1 MSFTIKTLAL
11 ALGTLLATG
20 TALAQGNWPSKPLTM
35 VVGFAPGGATDAVA
49 RIIAKHLGDELKQ
62 NVVVDNKAGA
72 GGNIATDFVARAEA
86 DGHTLLLGSVGSLT
100 VAPHMVAKLP
110 YKPLEDFAPVTMAV
124 VFSNVL
130 VVKPELP
137 VKNLADY
144 VKLAKAQ
151 PGKLTYASPGIGGAG
166 HLAGE
171 FLKQRADIDL
181 THVAYRGGGPAMLAL
196 LGGEVD
202 SFMST
207 PPTAGPHMKTG
218 KVRAIATTG
227 LKRDPLMP
235 DVPTV
240 AEQGYPGFDTL
251 NWYAYVV
258 PAKTPKAVVDRL
270 NQVLVKILNDPA
282 VAKELELKGLSP
294 SPSTPAELA
303 TYMKREYDN
312 WAVVVKKAGIKPE

>member
-1 MSFTIKTLAL
+1 MTLKIKTLTL
-11 ALGTLLATG
+11 ALGALLAAG
-20 TALAQGNWPSKPLTM
+20 HALAQANWPTKPLTM
-35 VVGFAPGGATDAVA
+35 VVGFAAGGATDAVA

-72 GGNIATDFVARAEA
+72 GGNIATDFVARAEP

-100 VAPHMVAKLP
+100 VAPHMNAKLP
-110 YKPLEDFAPVTMAV
+110 YKPLQDFAPVTMAV

-130 VVKPELP
+130 VVKADLP
-137 VKNLADY
+137 VKTLADY

-171 FLKQRADIDL
+171 LLKIKADIDL
-181 THVAYRGGGPAMLAL
+181 THVAYKGGGPAMLGL

-207 PPTAGPHMKTG
+207 PPTAGPHIKSG
-218 KVRAIATTG
+218 KIRALATTG

-270 NQVLVKILNDPA
+270 NQVLVRILKDPD
-282 VAKELELKGLSP
+282 VAKELEMKGLSP

-303 TYMKREYDN
+303 AYMKREYDT
-312 WAVVVKKAGIKPE
+312 WGQVVKKAGIKPE

>member
-1 MSFTIKTLAL
+1 MKFKTLAL
-11 ALGTLLATG
+11 ALGALLV
-20 TALAQGNWPSKPLTM
+20 TAPAMAQSNWPTKPLTM

-100 VAPHMVAKLP
+100 VAPHMNAKLP
-110 YKPLEDFAPVTMAV
+110 YKPLQDFAPVTMAV

-130 VVKPELP
+130 VVKPDLP
-137 VKNLADY
+137 VKNLADF

-171 FLKQRADIDL
+171 LLKIKADIDI
-181 THVAYRGGGPAMLAL
+181 THIAYKGGGPAMLGL

-202 SFMST
+202 SFMAT
-207 PPTAGPHMKTG
+207 PPTAGPHIKTG
-218 KVRAIATTG
+218 KVRALATTG

-258 PAKTPKAVVDRL
+258 PAKTPKAVVTRL
-270 NQVLVKILNDPA
+270 NQVLVKILKDPA
-282 VAKELELKGLSP
+282 VVKELELKGLSP
-294 SPSTPAELA
+294 SPGTPAELA
-303 TYMKREYDN
+303 AYMQREHDT
-312 WAVVVKKAGIKPE
+312 WGMVVKKADIKPE

>member
-1 MSFTIKTLAL
+1 MTFKIKTLAL
-11 ALGTLLATG
+11 ALGTLLAAG
-20 TALAQGNWPSKPLTM
+20 PALAQANWPTKPLTM
-35 VVGFAPGGATDAVA
+35 VVGFAAGGATDAVA

-100 VAPHMVAKLP
+100 VAPHMNAKLP
-110 YKPLEDFAPVTMAV
+110 YKPLQDFAPVTMAV

-130 VVKPELP
+130 VVKADLP
-137 VKNLADY
+137 VKTLADY

-171 FLKQRADIDL
+171 LLKIKADIDL
-181 THVAYRGGGPAMLAL
+181 THVAYKGGGPAMLGL

-207 PPTAGPHMKTG
+207 PPTAGPHIKSG
-218 KVRAIATTG
+218 KIRALATTG
-227 LKRDPLMP
+227 AKRDPLMP

-270 NQVLVKILNDPA
+270 NQVLVRILKDPD
-282 VAKELELKGLSP
+282 VVKELEMKGLSP
-294 SPSTPAELA
+294 SPSTPGELA
-303 TYMKREYDN
+303 AYMKREYDT
-312 WAVVVKKAGIKPE
+312 WGQVVKKAGIKPE

>member
-1 MSFTIKTLAL
+1 MTFKIKTLAL
-11 ALGTLLATG
+11 ALGTLLTAG
-20 TALAQGNWPSKPLTM
+20 PALAQANWPTKPLTM
-35 VVGFAPGGATDAVA
+35 VVGFAAGGATDAVA

-72 GGNIATDFVARAEA
+72 GGNIATDFVARAEP

-100 VAPHMVAKLP
+100 VAPHMNAKLP
-110 YKPLEDFAPVTMAV
+110 YKPLQDFAPVTMAV

-130 VVKPELP
+130 VVKADLP
-137 VKNLADY
+137 VKTLADY

-171 FLKQRADIDL
+171 LLKIKADIDL
-181 THVAYRGGGPAMLAL
+181 THVAYKGGGPAMLGL

-207 PPTAGPHMKTG
+207 PPTAGPHIKSG
-218 KVRAIATTG
+218 KIRALATTG

-270 NQVLVKILNDPA
+270 NQVLVRILKDPD
-282 VAKELELKGLSP
+282 VVKELEMKGLSP
-294 SPSTPAELA
+294 SPSTPGELA
-303 TYMKREYDN
+303 AYMKREYDT
-312 WAVVVKKAGIKPE
+312 WGQVVKKAGIKPE

>member
-1 MSFTIKTLAL
+1 MQLKTLAL
-11 ALGTLLATG
+11 ALGGLLAVG
-20 TALAQGNWPSKPLTM
+20 PVLAQANWPSKPLTM
-35 VVGFAPGGATDAVA
+35 VVGFAAGGATDAVA

-62 NVVVDNKAGA
+62 NVVVENKAGA
-72 GGNIATDFVARAEA
+72 GGNIAIDFVARAEA

-130 VVKPELP
+130 VVKPDLP
-137 VKNLADY
+137 VKNLADF

-171 FLKQRADIDL
+171 FLKQRADIDI

-202 SFMST
+202 SFMAT
-207 PPTAGPHMKTG
+207 PPTAGPHLKTG
-218 KVRAIATTG
+218 KARALATTG

-240 AEQGYPGFDTL
+240 AEQGYPGFETL

-270 NQVLVKILNDPA
+270 NQVLVKILKDPV
-282 VAKELELKGLSP
+282 VAKELESKGLSP
-294 SPSTPAELA
+294 SPSTQAELA
-303 TYMKREYDN
+303 AYMKREYDN

>member
-1 MSFTIKTLAL
+1 MKFNTLAL
-11 ALGTLLATG
+11 ALGALVATAP
-20 TALAQGNWPSKPLTM
+20 ALAQGNWPSKPLTM

-130 VVKPELP
+130 VVKSDLP

-151 PGKLTYASPGIGGAG
+151 PGKLTYATPGIGGAG

-171 FLKQRADIDL
+171 FLKQRAEIDV

-196 LGGEVD
+196 LAGEVD
-202 SFMST
+202 SFMAT
-207 PPTAGPHMKTG
+207 PPTAGPHIKAG
-218 KVRAIATTG
+218 KARAIATTG

-258 PAKTPKAVVDRL
+258 PAKTPRPVVDRL

-294 SPSTPAELA
+294 SPGTPAELA
-303 TYMKREYDN
+303 AYMKREYDN
-312 WAVVVKKAGIKPE
+312 WAVVVRKAGIKPE

>member
-1 MSFTIKTLAL
+1 MKLKTLAL
-11 ALGTLLATG
+11 TLGTLLAAAP
-20 TALAQGNWPSKPLTM
+20 ALAQNYPSKPITM
-35 VVGFAPGGATDAVA
+35 VVGFAAGGATDAVA

-62 NVVVDNKAGA
+62 NVIVENKAGA
-72 GGNIATDFVARAEA
+72 GGNIATDYVARAEA

-100 VAPHMVAKLP
+100 VAPHMQAKLP
-110 YKPLEDFAPVTMAV
+110 YKPLQDFAPVTMAV

-130 VVKPELP
+130 VVKPDLP

-144 VKLAKAQ
+144 IKLAKAK
-151 PGKLTYASPGIGGAG
+151 PGTITYASSGVGGAG

-171 FLKQRADIDL
+171 LLEQSADVDM
-181 THVAYRGGGPAMLAL
+181 THVAYKGGGPAMLGM

-202 SFMST
+202 SFFGT
-207 PPTAGPHMKTG
+207 PPSVGKHVLAG

-227 LKRDPLMP
+227 AKRDPLMP

-240 AEQGYPGFDTL
+240 AEQGYPGYDTM

-258 PAKTPKAVVDRL
+258 PAKTPQPIVTKL
-270 NQVLVKILNDPA
+270 NQVLVKILKDPV
-282 VAKELELKGLSP
+282 VAKELEAKGLSP
-294 SPSTPAELA
+294 SPSTPAELGA
-303 TYMKREYDN
+303 YMKREYDI

>member
-1 MSFTIKTLAL
+1 MKLKTLAL
-11 ALGTLLATG
+11 TLGALLATAP
-20 TALAQGNWPSKPLTM
+20 ALAQNYPSKPITM
-35 VVGFAPGGATDAVA
+35 VVGFAAGGATDTVA
-49 RIIAKHLGDELKQ
+49 RIIAKHLGDELKT

-86 DGHTLLLGSVGSLT
+86 DGHTILLGSVGSLT
-100 VAPHMVAKLP
+100 VAPHLVAKLP
-110 YKPLEDFAPVTMAV
+110 YKPLQDFAPVTMAV

-130 VVKPELP
+130 VVKPDLP

-144 VKLAKAQ
+144 IKLAKEQ
-151 PGKLTYASPGIGGAG
+151 PGRLTYASPGIGGAG

-171 FLKQRADIDL
+171 LLKLRAGIDV
-181 THVAYRGGGPAMLAL
+181 THVAYKGGGPAMLGL

-207 PPTAGPHMKTG
+207 PPTAGPHIKTG
-218 KVRAIATTG
+218 KVRALATTG
-227 LKRDPLMP
+227 AKRDPLMP

-258 PAKTPKAVVDRL
+258 PAKTPKAVIDKL
-270 NQVLVKILNDPA
+270 NQALVKILKDPD
-282 VAKELELKGLSP
+282 VTKELELKGLSP

-303 TYMKREYDN
+303 AYMKREYDT
-312 WAVVVKKAGIKPE
+312 WADVVKKSGIKPD

>member
-1 MSFTIKTLAL
+1 MKLQALSL
-11 ALGTLLATG
+11 ALGTLLAT
-20 TALAQGNWPSKPLTM
+20 APVLAQNYPSKPITM
-35 VVGFAPGGATDAVA
+35 VVGFAAGGATDAVA
-49 RIIAKHLGDELKQ
+49 RIIAKHLGEALKTS
-62 NVVVDNKAGA
+62 VVVDNKAGA

-86 DGHTLLLGSVGSLT
+86 DGHTLLLGSFGPLT
-100 VAPHMVAKLP
+100 VAPHMMSKLP
-110 YKPLEDFAPVTMAV
+110 YRPLEDLAPVTMAV
-124 VFSNVL
+124 EFSNVL
-130 VVKPELP
+130 IVKSDLP
-137 VKNLADY
+137 VRNLADY

-151 PGKLTYASPGIGGAG
+151 PGKLTYATPGIGGAG

-171 FLKQRADIDL
+171 FLKQRADIDV

-196 LGGEVD
+196 LAGEVD

-207 PPTAGPHMKTG
+207 PPTAGPHIKSG

-251 NWYAYVV
+251 NWYAYLV
-258 PAKTPKAVVDRL
+258 PAKTPRPVIERL
-270 NQVLVKILNDPA
+270 NQVLVRILKDPE
-282 VAKELELKGLSP
+282 VIKELEAKGLSP
-294 SPSTPAELA
+294 SPSTPGELA
-303 TYMKREYDN
+303 AYMKREYDN

>member
-1 MSFTIKTLAL
+1 MKYKSIALAL
-11 ALGTLLATG
+11 ATAVST
-20 TALAQGNWPSKPLTM
+20 TSALAQAGWPSKPITM
-35 VVGFAPGGATDAVA
+35 VVGFAAGGATDTVA
-49 RIIAKHLGDELKQ
+49 RIIAKHLGDELKTS
-62 NVVVDNKAGA
+62 VVVENKAGA
-72 GGNIATDFVARAEA
+72 GGNIATDYVARAEA

-100 VAPHMVAKLP
+100 VAPHMQSKLT
-110 YKPLEDFAPVTMAV
+110 YKPLQDFAPVTMAV

-130 VVKPELP
+130 VVKPDLP

-144 VKLAKAQ
+144 IKMAKAN
-151 PGKLTYASPGIGGAG
+151 PGKVTYASSGVGGAG

-171 FLKQRADIDL
+171 LLEQSADVDM
-181 THVAYRGGGPAMLAL
+181 THVAYKGGGPAMLGM

-202 SFMST
+202 SFFGT
-207 PPTAGPHMKTG
+207 PPSVGPHVKSG

-227 LKRDPLMP
+227 AKRDPLMP

-240 AEQGYPGFDTL
+240 AEQGYPGYDTM

-258 PAKTPKAVVDRL
+258 PAKTPQPVVARL
-270 NQVLVKILNDPA
+270 NQVLVKILKDPA
-282 VAKELELKGLSP
+282 VARELEAKGLVP

-303 TYMKREYDN
+303 AYMKREYDT

>member
-1 MSFTIKTLAL
+1 MTFKIKTLAL
-11 ALGTLLATG
+11 ALGTLLAAG
-20 TALAQGNWPSKPLTM
+20 PALAQANWPTKPLTM
-35 VVGFAPGGATDAVA
+35 VVGFAAGGATDAVA

-72 GGNIATDFVARAEA
+72 GGNIATDFVARAEP

-100 VAPHMVAKLP
+100 VAPHMNAKLP
-110 YKPLEDFAPVTMAV
+110 YKPLQDFAPVTMAV

-130 VVKPELP
+130 VVKADLP
-137 VKNLADY
+137 VKTLADY

-171 FLKQRADIDL
+171 LLKIKADIDL
-181 THVAYRGGGPAMLAL
+181 THVAYKGGGPAMLGL

-207 PPTAGPHMKTG
+207 PPTAGPHIKSG
-218 KVRAIATTG
+218 KIRALATTG

-270 NQVLVKILNDPA
+270 NQVLVRILKDPD
-282 VAKELELKGLSP
+282 VVKELEMKGLSP
-294 SPSTPAELA
+294 SPGTPAELA
-303 TYMKREYDN
+303 AYMKREYDT
-312 WAVVVKKAGIKPE
+312 WGQVVKKAGIKPE

>member
-1 MSFTIKTLAL
+1 MTFKTLAI
-11 ALGTLLATG
+11 ALGALLATAP
-20 TALAQGNWPSKPLTM
+20 ALAQSNWPSKPITM
-35 VVGFAPGGATDAVA
+35 VVGFAAGGATDAVA
-49 RIIAKHLGDELKQ
+49 RIIAKHLGEELKTS
-62 NVVVDNKAGA
+62 VVVDNKAGA
-72 GGNIATDFVARAEA
+72 GGNIATDFVARAEG
-86 DGHTLLLGSVGSLT
+86 DGHTILLGSVGSLT
-100 VAPHMVAKLP
+100 VAPHLVAKLP
-110 YKPLEDFAPVTMAV
+110 YKPLQDFAPVTMAV

-130 VVKPELP
+130 VVKPDLP
-137 VKNLADY
+137 VKNLADF

-171 FLKQRADIDL
+171 FLKQRADIDI
-181 THVAYRGGGPAMLAL
+181 THVAYRGGGPAMLGL

-207 PPTAGPHMKTG
+207 PPTAGPHIKSG

-240 AEQGYPGFDTL
+240 AEQGYAGFDTL
-251 NWYAYVV
+251 NWYAYVLPV
-258 PAKTPKAVVDRL
+258 KTPKPIIDRY
-270 NQVLVKILNDPA
+270 NQVLVKILKDPD
-282 VAKELELKGLSP
+282 VVKELEAKGLSP
-294 SPSTPAELA
+294 SPSTPAELGS
-303 TYMKREYDN
+303 YMKREYDN

>member
-1 MSFTIKTLAL
+1 MKLKTLAL
-11 ALGTLLATG
+11 ALGAVLATAP
-20 TALAQGNWPSKPLTM
+20 ALAQNYPSKPITM
-35 VVGFAPGGATDAVA
+35 VVGFAAGGATDTVA
-49 RIIAKHLGDELKQ
+49 RIIAKHLGDELKT

-86 DGHTLLLGSVGSLT
+86 DGHTILLGSVGSLT
-100 VAPHMVAKLP
+100 VAPHLVSKLP
-110 YKPLEDFAPVTMAV
+110 YKPLQDFAPVTMAV

-130 VVKPELP
+130 VVKPDLP

-144 VKLAKAQ
+144 IKLAKEQ
-151 PGKLTYASPGIGGAG
+151 PGRLTYASPGIGGAG

-171 FLKQRADIDL
+171 LLKLRAGIDV
-181 THVAYRGGGPAMLAL
+181 THVAYKGGGPAMLGL

-207 PPTAGPHMKTG
+207 PPTAGPHIKTG
-218 KVRAIATTG
+218 KVRALATTG
-227 LKRDPLMP
+227 AKRDPLMP

-258 PAKTPKAVVDRL
+258 PARTPKAVIDKL
-270 NQVLVKILNDPA
+270 NQVLVKILKDPD

-303 TYMKREYDN
+303 AYMKREYDT
-312 WAVVVKKAGIKPE
+312 WAEVVKKSGIKPD

>member
-1 MSFTIKTLAL
+1 MKLKTLVL
-11 ALGTLLATG
+11 ALGALVTTAP
-20 TALAQGNWPSKPLTM
+20 ALAQSSWPSKPLTM
-35 VVGFAPGGATDAVA
+35 VVGFAAGGATDAVA
-49 RIIAKHLGDELKQ
+49 RILAKHLGDELKQ

-100 VAPHMVAKLP
+100 VAPHMQAKLP
-110 YKPLEDFAPVTMAV
+110 YRPLQDFAPVTMAV

-130 VVKPELP
+130 VVKPDLP

-144 VKLAKAQ
+144 IKLAKAK
-151 PGKLTYASPGIGGAG
+151 PGTVTYASSGVGGAG

-171 FLKQRADIDL
+171 LLEQSADVDMV
-181 THVAYRGGGPAMLAL
+181 HVAYKGGGPAMLGM

-202 SFMST
+202 SFFGT
-207 PPTAGPHMKTG
+207 PPSVGQHVKTG

-227 LKRDPLMP
+227 AKRDPLMP

-240 AEQGYPGFDTL
+240 AEQGYPGYDTM

-258 PAKTPKAVVDRL
+258 PAKTPQPVVNKL
-270 NQVLVKILNDPA
+270 NQVLVKILNDPV
-282 VAKELELKGLSP
+282 VAKELEAKGLSP
-294 SPSTPAELA
+294 SPSSPAELA
-303 TYMKREYDN
+303 AYMKREYDI
-312 WAVVVKKAGIKPE
+312 WAQVVKKAGIKPE

>member
-1 MSFTIKTLAL
+1 MKLKTFAL
-11 ALGTLLATG
+11 ALGALCATAP
-20 TALAQGNWPSKPLTM
+20 ALAQNYPSKPITM
-35 VVGFAPGGATDAVA
+35 VVGFAAGGATDTVA
-49 RIIAKHLGDELKQ
+49 RIIAKHLGDELKTS
-62 NVVVDNKAGA
+62 VVVENKAGA
-72 GGNIATDFVARAEA
+72 GGNIATDFVARAEG

-100 VAPHMVAKLP
+100 VAPHLVARLP
-110 YKPLEDFAPVTMAV
+110 YKPLQDFAPVTMAV

-130 VVKPELP
+130 VVKPDLP

-144 VKLAKAQ
+144 IKLAKEQ
-151 PGKLTYASPGIGGAG
+151 PGRLTYASPGIGGAG

-171 FLKQRADIDL
+171 LLKLRAGIDV
-181 THVAYRGGGPAMLAL
+181 THVAYKGGGPAMLGL

-207 PPTAGPHMKTG
+207 PPTAGPHIKTG
-218 KVRAIATTG
+218 KVRALATTG
-227 LKRDPLMP
+227 AKRDPLMP

-258 PAKTPKAVVDRL
+258 PVKTPKPVIDKL
-270 NQVLVKILNDPA
+270 NQALVKILKDPD
-282 VAKELELKGLSP
+282 VTKELELKGLSP

-303 TYMKREYDN
+303 AYMKREYDT
-312 WAVVVKKAGIKPE
+312 WAEVVKKAGIKPE

>member
-1 MSFTIKTLAL
+1 MQLKALTLAL
-11 ALGTLLATG
+11 GALLATAP
-20 TALAQGNWPSKPLTM
+20 ALAQNYPTKPITM
-35 VVGFAPGGATDAVA
+35 VVGFAAGGATDAVA
-49 RIIAKHLGDELKQ
+49 RIIAKHLGDELKTS
-62 NVVVDNKAGA
+62 VVVENKAGA
-72 GGNIATDFVARAEA
+72 GGNIATDFVARAEG

-100 VAPHMVAKLP
+100 VAPHMVAKLG
-110 YKPLEDFAPVTMAV
+110 YKPLQDFAPVTMAV

-130 VVKPELP
+130 VVKNDLP
-137 VKNLADY
+137 VKNLADF

-171 FLKQRADIDL
+171 FLKQRADIDA

-196 LGGEVD
+196 LAGEVD

-207 PPTAGPHMKTG
+207 PPTAGPHIKSG

-240 AEQGYPGFDTL
+240 AEQGYAGFDTL
-251 NWYAYVV
+251 NWYAYVLPV
-258 PAKTPKAVVDRL
+258 KTPKAIVDRY
-270 NQVLVKILNDPA
+270 NQVLVKILKDPD
-282 VAKELELKGLSP
+282 VTKELELKGLSP

-303 TYMKREYDN
+303 AYMKRKYDTG
-312 WAVVVKKAGIKPE
+312 AVVVKKAGIKPE

>member
-1 MSFTIKTLAL
+1 MKLKTLAL
-11 ALGTLLATG
+11 ALGAVLAAAP
-20 TALAQGNWPSKPLTM
+20 ALAQNYPSKPITM
-35 VVGFAPGGATDAVA
+35 VVGFAAGGATDTVA
-49 RIIAKHLGDELKQ
+49 RIIAKHLGDELKT

-72 GGNIATDFVARAEA
+72 GGNIATDFVARAEG
-86 DGHTLLLGSVGSLT
+86 DGHTILLGSVGSLT
-100 VAPHMVAKLP
+100 VAPHLVAKLP
-110 YKPLEDFAPVTMAV
+110 YKPLQDFAPVTMAV

-130 VVKPELP
+130 VVKPDLP

-144 VKLAKAQ
+144 IKLAKEQ
-151 PGKLTYASPGIGGAG
+151 PGRLTYASPGIGGAG

-171 FLKQRADIDL
+171 LLKLRAGIDV
-181 THVAYRGGGPAMLAL
+181 THVAYKGGGPAMLGL

-207 PPTAGPHMKTG
+207 PPTAGPHIKTG
-218 KVRAIATTG
+218 KVRALATTG
-227 LKRDPLMP
+227 AKRDPLMP

-258 PAKTPKAVVDRL
+258 PAKTPKAVIDKL
-270 NQVLVKILNDPA
+270 NQALVKILKDPD
-282 VAKELELKGLSP
+282 VTKELELKGLSP

-303 TYMKREYDN
+303 AYMKREYDT
-312 WAVVVKKAGIKPE
+312 WADVVKKSGIKPD

>member
-1 MSFTIKTLAL
+1 MKLKTLAL
-11 ALGTLLATG
+11 TLGTLLAAAP
-20 TALAQGNWPSKPLTM
+20 ALAQNYPSKPITM
-35 VVGFAPGGATDAVA
+35 VVGFAAGGATDAVA

-62 NVVVDNKAGA
+62 NVIVENKAGA
-72 GGNIATDFVARAEA
+72 GGNIATDYVARAEA

-100 VAPHMVAKLP
+100 VAPHMQAKLP
-110 YKPLEDFAPVTMAV
+110 YKPLQDFAPVTMAV

-130 VVKPELP
+130 VVKPDLP

-144 VKLAKAQ
+144 IKLAKAK
-151 PGKLTYASPGIGGAG
+151 PGTITYASSGVGGAG

-171 FLKQRADIDL
+171 LLEQSADVDM
-181 THVAYRGGGPAMLAL
+181 THVAYKGGGPAMLGM

-202 SFMST
+202 SFFGT
-207 PPTAGPHMKTG
+207 PPSVGKHVQAG

-227 LKRDPLMP
+227 AKRDPLMP

-240 AEQGYPGFDTL
+240 AEQGYPGYDTM

-258 PAKTPKAVVDRL
+258 PAKTPQPIVTKL
-270 NQVLVKILNDPA
+270 NQVLVKILKDPV
-282 VAKELELKGLSP
+282 VAKELEAKGLSP
-294 SPSTPAELA
+294 SPSTPAELGA
-303 TYMKREYDN
+303 YMKREYDI

>member
-1 MSFTIKTLAL
+1 MKLKTLAL
-11 ALGTLLATG
+11 ALGAVLATAP
-20 TALAQGNWPSKPLTM
+20 ALAQNYPSKPITM
-35 VVGFAPGGATDAVA
+35 VVGFAAGGATDTVA
-49 RIIAKHLGDELKQ
+49 RIIAKHLGDELKT

-86 DGHTLLLGSVGSLT
+86 DGHTILLGSVGSLT
-100 VAPHMVAKLP
+100 VAPHLVSKLP
-110 YKPLEDFAPVTMAV
+110 YKPLQDFAPVTMAV

-130 VVKPELP
+130 VVKPDLP

-144 VKLAKAQ
+144 IKLAKEQ
-151 PGKLTYASPGIGGAG
+151 PGRLTYASPGIGGAG

-171 FLKQRADIDL
+171 LLKLRAGIDV
-181 THVAYRGGGPAMLAL
+181 THVAYKGGGPAMLGL

-207 PPTAGPHMKTG
+207 PPTAGPHIKTG
-218 KVRAIATTG
+218 KVRALATTG
-227 LKRDPLMP
+227 AKRDPLMP

-258 PAKTPKAVVDRL
+258 PAKTPKAVIDKL
-270 NQVLVKILNDPA
+270 NQVLVKILKDPD

-303 TYMKREYDN
+303 AYMKREYDT
-312 WAVVVKKAGIKPE
+312 WAEVVKKSGIKPD

>member
-1 MSFTIKTLAL
+1 MTFKFKTLAL
-11 ALGTLLATG
+11 ALGTLLAAG
-20 TALAQGNWPSKPLTM
+20 PALAQANWPTKPLTM
-35 VVGFAPGGATDAVA
+35 VVGFAAGGATDAVA

-72 GGNIATDFVARAEA
+72 GGNIATDFVARAEP

-100 VAPHMVAKLP
+100 VAPHMNAKLP
-110 YKPLEDFAPVTMAV
+110 YKPLQDFAPVTMAV

-130 VVKPELP
+130 VVKADLP

-171 FLKQRADIDL
+171 LLKIKADIDL
-181 THVAYRGGGPAMLAL
+181 THVAYKGGGPAMLGL

-207 PPTAGPHMKTG
+207 PPTAGPHIKSG
-218 KVRAIATTG
+218 KIRALATTG

-270 NQVLVKILNDPA
+270 NQVLVRILKDPD
-282 VAKELELKGLSP
+282 VVKELEMKGLSP
-294 SPSTPAELA
+294 SPGTPAELA
-303 TYMKREYDN
+303 AYMKREYDT
-312 WAVVVKKAGIKPE
+312 WGQVVKKAGIKPE

>member
-1 MSFTIKTLAL
+1 MKFKTLAL
-11 ALGTLLATG
+11 ALGTLVATAS
-20 TALAQGNWPSKPLTM
+20 ALAQSNWPSKPITM
-35 VVGFAPGGATDAVA
+35 VVGFAAGGATDAVA
-49 RIIAKHLGDELKQ
+49 RIIAKHLGDELKTS
-62 NVVVDNKAGA
+62 VVVDNKAGA
-72 GGNIATDFVARAEA
+72 GGNIATDYVARAEA
-86 DGHTLLLGSVGSLT
+86 DGHTILLGSVGSLT
-100 VAPHMVAKLP
+100 VAPHLVAKLP
-110 YKPLEDFAPVTMAV
+110 YKPLQDFAPVTMAV

-130 VVKPELP
+130 VVKNDLP
-137 VKNLADY
+137 VKNLADF

-171 FLKQRADIDL
+171 FLKQRADIDI
-181 THVAYRGGGPAMLAL
+181 THVAYRGGGPAMMGL

-207 PPTAGPHMKTG
+207 PPTASQHIKAG
-218 KVRAIATTG
+218 KVRALATTG
-227 LKRDPLMP
+227 VKRDPLMP

-251 NWYAYVV
+251 NWYAYVLPV
-258 PAKTPKAVVDRL
+258 KTPKAIVERY
-270 NQVLVKILNDPA
+270 NQALVKILKDPE
-282 VAKELELKGLSP
+282 VTKELEAKGLSP

-303 TYMKREYDN
+303 AYMKREYDN

>member
-1 MSFTIKTLAL
+1 MKLKTLAL
-11 ALGTLLATG
+11 TLGTLLAAAP
-20 TALAQGNWPSKPLTM
+20 ALAQNYPSKPITM
-35 VVGFAPGGATDAVA
+35 VVGFAAGGATDAVA

-62 NVVVDNKAGA
+62 NVIVENKAGA
-72 GGNIATDFVARAEA
+72 GGNIATDYVARAEA

-100 VAPHMVAKLP
+100 VAPHMQAKLT
-110 YKPLEDFAPVTMAV
+110 YKPLQDFAPVTMAV

-130 VVKPELP
+130 VVKPDLP

-144 VKLAKAQ
+144 IKMAKAK
-151 PGKLTYASPGIGGAG
+151 PGTVTYASSGVGGAG

-171 FLKQRADIDL
+171 LLEQSADVDM
-181 THVAYRGGGPAMLAL
+181 THVAYKGGGPAMLGM

-202 SFMST
+202 SFFGT
-207 PPTAGPHMKTG
+207 PPSVGAHVKSG

-227 LKRDPLMP
+227 AKRDPLMP

-258 PAKTPKAVVDRL
+258 PAKTPQPIVTKL
-270 NQVLVKILNDPA
+270 NQVLVKILKDPV
-282 VAKELELKGLSP
+282 VAKELESKGLSP

-303 TYMKREYDN
+303 AYMKREYDI
-312 WAVVVKKAGIKPE
+312 WERVVKKAGIKPE